1 MSKSYHISLI
11 EKVREQMQYLH
22 AHNNTFR
29 TEIEAEYQGF
39 LTYLDSK
46 SQQYANTDDYD
57 RLQQVY
63 AFVSGRVE
71 MLHRILKAEE
81 EDNELLSKELDR
93 IEKEGN
99 QAEWDELASELFEEA
114 DYKENTADFKTFV
127 DGEGSELRKD
137 TKGLIAD
144 WRNCVEE
151 DRLSELAMLLEAI
164 AEDEEEGDDELDF
177 ALDPEGGADFGP
189 REHRGSCVTDSEG
202 DECRTVENFEKDGCC
217 GRKDPCCRTE
227 GDA

>member
-1 MSKSYHISLI
+1 
-11 EKVREQMQYLH
+11 MQYLH
-22 AHNNTFR
+22 AHNNAFR
-29 TEIEAEYQGF
+29 TEIEAEYQTF
-39 LTYLDSK
+39 LEYLDSK
-46 SQQYANTDDYD
+46 SGQYANTDDYD

-81 EDNELLSKELDR
+81 EDNEMLSKELDR

-99 QAEWDELASELFEEA
+99 QAEWDELANELFEEA
-114 DYKENTADFKTFV
+114 DYKENSADFKAFV

-137 TKGLIAD
+137 IKGLIAD

-189 REHRGSCVTDSEG
+189 REQRGACAPDGEDDESC
-202 DECRTVENFEKDGCC
+202 TVERFEEDGCC
-217 GRKDPCCRTE
+217 GKRNPCHRTE
-227 GDA
+227 SDA